1 MQRPIRLITVFA
13 LPVFLTIL
21 FSVAAAKTAEIR
33 KPVWAGKFY
42 PATRSELL
50 ASLDTLSEK
59 AAETKIA
66 LPQGKQLKAVV
77 IPHAGYVYSGWTA
90 AHVGNVLKGSRYKK
104 VILMGPD
111 HRVGFADVA
120 VSDVDAYQTPLGEVP
135 LDPDAAKLR
144 ARSPLFHAVPVS
156 DRMEHSLEVVLP
168 FLQYALPEFSMVPMV
183 MGRQTDLQ
191 KVTDQIAGLLNN
203 DTLIVVSSDLSHFLP
218 YPDAVKQDTETI
230 RMILNL
236 EDDRLLPRENAA
248 CGVIPLCCV
257 IRLAGRYHWTPRLI
271 HYSNSGDTAGTKD
284 RVVGYTAIAFYGD
297 NS

>member
-1 MQRPIRLITVFA
+1 MQRPIRLIAVSALSVFMT
-13 LPVFLTIL
+13 FL
-21 FSVAAAKTAEIR
+21 FSVAAAKTVEIR

-42 PATRSELL
+42 PETRSELL
-50 ASLDTLSEK
+50 GTLATLSEK
-59 AAETKIA
+59 AAKTEVV

-90 AHVGNVLKGSRYKK
+90 AHAANILKGHRFRK

-111 HRVGFADVA
+111 HRVGFANVA
-120 VSDVDAYQTPLGEVP
+120 VSDVAAYQTPLGEVP
-135 LDPDAAKLR
+135 LHPDAGMLR
-144 ARSPLFHAVPVS
+144 ARSPLFQVVPAS
-156 DRMEHSLEVVLP
+156 DRMEHCLEVVLP
-168 FLQYALPEFSMVPMV
+168 FLQYALPEFLLVPMV
-183 MGRQTDLQ
+183 MGHQTDVQ
-191 KVTDQIAGLLNN
+191 KVSDQIAGMLDHN
-203 DTLIVVSSDLSHFLP
+203 TLIVVSSDLSHYLP
-218 YPDAVKQDTETI
+218 YPEAVKRDRETI

-236 EDDRLLPRENAA
+236 EDDRLATRENAA

-257 IRLAGRYHWTPRLI
+257 IRLAERYHWSPRLI